1 MIKYKLIILAIIA
14 LLIGFLAGYT
24 LKKTP
29 EVEVPTVANVTV
41 VANSGANEAKD
52 YGKPALVYFY
62 ADACSSCNKFK
73 PTWKLVKQKYKDKF
87 NFVEI
92 DVDKAESAPLCME
105 FMVNVIPSLH
115 IEDAPFRNR
124 AYINPMEYHF
134 PPRLMDDLNRYLE
147 MREIL
152 KKPEMLKPLNVNGM
166 PEALLSNDKKIV
178 QYEMLF
184 QRLDKKEK

>member
-1 MIKYKLIILAIIA
+1 MSKYKLIILAVVA
-14 LLIGFLAGYT
+14 LLVGFLGGYAF
-24 LKKTP
+24 KKAP
-29 EVEVPTVANVTV
+29 EAEVPAVANVTV
-41 VANSGANEAKD
+41 VANQEQGAPKD
-52 YGKPALVYFY
+52 FGKPALVYFY

-73 PTWKLVKQKYKDKF
+73 PTWKAIKQKYKNTF

-105 FMVNVIPSLH
+105 FMVNVIPALH

-134 PPRLMDDLNRYLE
+134 PPRLEDDLNRYLE

-152 KKPEMLKPLNVNGM
+152 KKG
-166 PEALLSNDKKIV
+166 AA
-178 QYEMLF
+178 
-184 QRLDKKEK
+184 